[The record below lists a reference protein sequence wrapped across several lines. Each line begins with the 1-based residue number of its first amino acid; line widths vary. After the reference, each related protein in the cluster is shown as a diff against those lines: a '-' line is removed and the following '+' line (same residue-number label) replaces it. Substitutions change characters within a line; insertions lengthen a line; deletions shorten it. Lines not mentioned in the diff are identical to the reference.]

1 VDASWWFLRKPPA
14 DGQSCVTSTASGIP
28 FPVPW
33 RRIPEN
39 VYLVLRFIYAVV
51 RMPDLKVKQD
61 FLRSKGLSD
70 PINFFNMHRP
80 DVPWFTQTLDG
91 ASLPISRIPQNVT
104 SLGPMSLQL
113 GDASEQ
119 DPDLVSW
126 MAQKPTV
133 LINLGSGFRWAERKA
148 AIMAA
153 ALARV
158 LETTDL
164 QVLWKFRK
172 DLPDQLGDQGSH
184 DFYSDVFLEPL
195 QPFIDVDRVRLTD
208 WLAADPTALM
218 KTGHVV
224 ASVHHG
230 GAGCYHEAIE

>member
-1 VDASWWFLRKPPA
+1 M
-14 DGQSCVTSTASGIP
+14 
-28 FPVPW
+28 
-33 RRIPEN
+33 PE
-39 VYLVLRFIYAVV
+39 
-51 RMPDLKVKQD
+51 LKVKQD

-70 PINFFNMHRP
+70 PINFYNMHRP
-80 DVPWFTQTLDG
+80 DVPWFTQSMEG
-91 ASLPISRIPQNVT
+91 ASLPVSRIPQNVT
-104 SLGPMSLQL
+104 SLGPMSLYL

-126 MAQKPTV
+126 MARKPTV
-133 LINLGSGFRWAERKA
+133 LINLGSAFIWEEHKA
-148 AIMAA
+148 TIMAA
-153 ALARV
+153 ALAGA
-158 LETTDL
+158 LEHTDS

-172 DLPDQLGDQGSH
+172 YSPDQLGDQGFHIS
-184 DFYSDVFLEPL
+184 YSDGFLEPL
-195 QPFIDVDRVRLTD
+195 QPFIDADRVKLTE